1 MKICVTSQ
9 GESLDSLVDAR
20 FGRCAYFI
28 IYDTEKD
35 SFESFS
41 NPNINSPSG
50 AGISSAQFVAN
61 KGINAVLTGNVGPNS
76 FGVFQAGGIQVITGL
91 AGLTVKEAID
101 KFKKGEL
108 KSAPNPNVPG
118 HFGMMGPSASTN
130 NPQQNIPYSTSGFMP
145 GFGMGRGMG
154 MGMGRGRFFQPG
166 FYPQANQPQVSK
178 EQELQFL
185 KQQLDFLKQQM
196 SLINKRIQEL
206 EKGAEK

>member
-9 GESLDSLVDAR
+9 GGSLDSLVDAR

-61 KGINAVLTGNVGPNS
+61 KGVNTVLTGNVGPNS
-76 FGVFQAGGIQVITGL
+76 FGVFQASGIQVITGL

-101 KFKKGEL
+101 KFKKGQL
-108 KSAPNPNVPG
+108 NPTPNPNLPG
-118 HFGMMGPSASTN
+118 HFGMMGSSASVN

-154 MGMGRGRFFQPG
+154 MGRGRFFQPG
-166 FYPQANQPQVSK
+166 FYPQASQPQVSK

-206 EKGAEK
+206 EKGGK

>member
-9 GESLDSLVDAR
+9 GGNLDSLVDPR

-35 SFESFS
+35 SFESLS
-41 NPNINSPSG
+41 NPNISSPSG

-61 KGINAVLTGNVGPNS
+61 KGVNAVLTGNVGPNS
-76 FGVFQAGGIQVITGL
+76 FGVFQASGIQVITGL

-101 KFKKGEL
+101 KFKKGQL
-108 KSAPNPNVPG
+108 KPTPNPNVSG
-118 HFGMMGPSASTN
+118 HFGMMGPSALAN
-130 NPQQNIPYSTSGFMP
+130 NPQQNIPYSTPGFMP
-145 GFGMGRGMG
+145 GFGMGRG

-166 FYPQANQPQVSK
+166 FYPQASQPQISK

-185 KQQLDFLKQQM
+185 KQQLEFLKQQM
-196 SLINKRIQEL
+196 SLINQRIQEL
-206 EKGAEK
+206 EKGGE